1 MSDSDETT
9 DEATDE
15 ATHEATDEATHEAT
29 AASELAQWRVPVIL
43 FAATFLS
50 TLLVGANMELGLQFA
65 SMTDLFVHFLTHPA
79 QLMAGWTFAVPLM
92 SILLA
97 HEMGHYVAGRI
108 HRVDI
113 SPPYFIPMPVFLLGT
128 MGAVIRMR
136 GAIRTR
142 NALLDVGAAGP
153 LAGMVV
159 ALPVLVWGLYTSPV
173 QSLAEVQ
180 AAAGGEPQTY
190 FVEGRGLLYLAV
202 LHLLKDI
209 PAGHDVW
216 LSPTAMAGWAGLLV
230 TQINLIPVGQL
241 DGGHVAYAL
250 FGKRQDRYSRLV
262 HRALP
267 LIGVTVSLVY
277 VGLAWQRGVRGEA
290 LMGDA
295 LAGAHWLVWAAVL
308 GLMSRFAG
316 ADHPPTG
323 PEPLS
328 RGRRWVAIG
337 TLVLFV
343 ILFMPSWIY
352 APSA

>member
-1 MSDSDETT
+1 MSEDAQTENAQTEDAQTE
-9 DEATDE
+9 DAPATG
-15 ATHEATDEATHEAT
+15 
-29 AASELAQWRVPVIL
+29 SELARWRTPVLL
-43 FAATFLS
+43 FGATFLS
-50 TLLVGANMELGLQFA
+50 TLFVGANMELQLQVA
-65 SMTDLFVHFLTHPA
+65 SLTELFVHFATHPT
-79 QLMAGWTFAVPLM
+79 QLLAGWTFAVPLM
-92 SILLA
+92 AILLA

-113 SPPYFIPMPVFLLGT
+113 SPPYFIPMPIFLLGT

-159 ALPVLVWGLYTSPV
+159 ALPVLVWGLHTSEV
-173 QSLAEVQ
+173 KSLAEAQ
-180 AAAGGEPQTY
+180 ALAGTESY
-190 FVEGRGLLYLAV
+190 FVEGRGLLYLG
-202 LHLLKDI
+202 LLQLLKDI

-216 LSPTAMAGWAGLLV
+216 LNPTAMAGWAGLLV

-250 FGKRQDRYSRLV
+250 FGPRQDRYSALV

-267 LIGVTVSLVY
+267 VVGIVVSLVY

-290 LMGDA
+290 LAGDA
-295 LAGAHWLVWAAVL
+295 WAGAHWLVWALLL
-308 GLMSRFAG
+308 GVMSRFAG
-316 ADHPPTG
+316 ATHPPTG

-328 RGRRWVAIG
+328 RGRRWVAVG
-337 TLVLFV
+337 TLVLFLL
-343 ILFMPSWIY
+343 LFMPSWIY
-352 APSA
+352 VPSS

>member
-1 MSDSDETT
+1 MSAPDHRVGEEPSETP
-9 DEATDE
+9 
-15 ATHEATDEATHEAT
+15 
-29 AASELAQWRVPVIL
+29 ASELARWRVPVLL
-43 FAATFLS
+43 FAATFVS
-50 TLLVGANMELGLQFA
+50 TLIVGANMELELEPQSFGEMLAHFA
-65 SMTDLFVHFLTHPA
+65 AHPD
-79 QLMAGWTFAVPLM
+79 QLWAGWTFAVPLM

-153 LAGMVV
+153 LAGMLV
-159 ALPVLVWGLYTSPV
+159 ALPVLVWGLHTSPV
-173 QSLAEVQ
+173 RSLAEVQ
-180 AAAGGEPQTY
+180 ALAGPDASF
-190 FVEGRGLLYLAV
+190 FVEGRGLLYLGI

-209 PAGHDVW
+209 PAGSDIW
-216 LSPTAMAGWAGLLV
+216 LNPTAMAGWAGLLV

-250 FGKRQDRYSRLV
+250 FGPRQDRYSAWT

-267 LIGVTVSLVY
+267 V
-277 VGLAWQRGVRGEA
+277 VGLAVSAVYVALAWHRGVRGEA
-290 LMGDA
+290 LLGDA
-295 LAGAHWLVWAAVL
+295 MAGGHWLVWAIVLAV
-308 GLMSRFAG
+308 MARFAG
-316 ADHPPTG
+316 HAHPPTG

-328 RGRRWVAIG
+328 RGRRWVAAG

-343 ILFMPSWIY
+343 LLFMPSWVY
-352 APSA
+352 VPST

>member
-1 MSDSDETT
+1 MSDVDEP
-9 DEATDE
+9 ASV
-15 ATHEATDEATHEAT
+15 
-29 AASELAQWRVPVIL
+29 SELARWPLPVLL
-43 FAATFLS
+43 FVATFLS
-50 TLLVGANMELGLQFA
+50 TLLVGANMELQLQVD
-65 SMTDLFVHFLTHPA
+65 SLVDLFLHFVAHPD
-79 QLMAGWTFAVPLM
+79 QLLAGWTFAVPLM

-113 SPPYFIPMPVFLLGT
+113 SPPYFIPMPIFLLGT

-142 NALLDVGAAGP
+142 DALLDVGAAGP

-173 QSLAEVQ
+173 QALPALPAEGE
-180 AAAGGEPQTY
+180 AATF

-209 PAGHDVW
+209 PEGYDIW
-216 LSPTAMAGWAGLLV
+216 LNPTAMAGWAGLLV

-250 FGKRQDRYSRLV
+250 FGDRQDRYSALV

-267 LIGVTVSLVY
+267 LVGVSVSLVY
-277 VGLAWQRGVRGEA
+277 VALAWQRGTRGEA

-295 LAGAHWLVWAAVL
+295 LAGAHWLVWAFVL
-308 GLMSRFAG
+308 ALMARLAG
-316 ADHPPTG
+316 SAHPPTG

-328 RGRRWVAIG
+328 RGRRGVAVG
-337 TLVLFV
+337 TLILFV
-343 ILFMPSWIY
+343 LLFMPSWIY
-352 APSA
+352 VPS